1 MTRLTVAC
9 IQMCSGVDVPA
20 NVDAASDLVREAAAA
35 GARLVAT
42 PEMTTL
48 LDRRP
53 GKLLE
58 QARSEDEDIA
68 LPAFRRLAA
77 ELGITLL
84 VGSIPIRV
92 SAERCA
98 NRSFLIDPAGNIR
111 ARYDKIHLFD
121 VDLGPGQSWRESKR
135 FVPGDRA
142 CVVAL
147 DGYRLGLG
155 VCYDLRFPEL
165 YRSLARHGADIVS
178 VPSAFTVPTGAAHWH
193 VLLRARAIE
202 TGCFVLAPAQH
213 GLHEDGRET
222 YGHSLVVDPWGTV
235 IAEREYGA
243 GVVLAELDLDE
254 VARCRRR
261 LPSLEHD
268 RPWTIDAC

>member
-1 MTRLTVAC
+1 MPRLTVAC

-20 NVDAASDLVREAAAA
+20 NVDAASGLVREAAAA

-77 ELGITLL
+77 ELGVTLL

-92 SAERCA
+92 SAEQCA
-98 NRSFLIDPAGNIR
+98 NRSFLIDPAGSIR

-121 VDLGPGQSWRESKR
+121 VDLGPGQSYRESKR

-147 DGYRLGLG
+147 DGYRIGL
-155 VCYDLRFPEL
+155 
-165 YRSLARHGADIVS
+165 
-178 VPSAFTVPTGAAHWH
+178 
-193 VLLRARAIE
+193 
-202 TGCFVLAPAQH
+202 
-213 GLHEDGRET
+213 
-222 YGHSLVVDPWGTV
+222 
-235 IAEREYGA
+235 
-243 GVVLAELDLDE
+243 
-254 VARCRRR
+254 
-261 LPSLEHD
+261 
-268 RPWTIDAC
+268 

>member
-20 NVDAASDLVREAAAA
+20 NVDAASGLVREAAAA

-243 GVVLAELDLDE
+243 GVVLAALDLDE